1 MINYN
6 KQYSEEEVKKI
17 WKDAFIVFDTSS
29 LCRFYSLTPEAWIH
43 LHSILSNILDRIWIP
58 NRVWVEFS
66 RHKDEERQKPLGCYG
81 LPSFI
86 KNSHFIS
93 QLNDFLKERRTS
105 SHQHPYLSNNEINR
119 LESLYKESKELFEK
133 IRVFLEKS
141 LKNQKSELQEQLDD
155 DLINDFIESLP
166 IGDEYSYQQ
175 LLEIANE
182 GTWRYANMI
191 PPGFEDNKD
200 KESIDKFGDLI
211 LWFQTI
217 KEASKRE
224 KGVIFVSQDLK
235 RDWNNLNSK
244 EHLEPREELI
254 QEFESKTNQKILFY
268 TISDFLQEYAEKEGI
283 QQMEDKTFSN
293 LLRELILKSI
303 PNDCIKIEI
312 EGTGEILGVSSDE
325 IDWDWEEEV
334 IDEREM
340 GSELI
345 LSFTASLTSEL
356 GNSFNLCFNVF
367 QYPIGSINYIE
378 VEGEDCE
385 ILYKPDL
392 YKFIEFPKN
401 PSEVCCR
408 CGEWRYDIN
417 EDGFCSDCMD
427 EFRRQIEKD

>member
-1 MINYN
+1 MIKYN
-6 KQYSEEEVKKI
+6 NQYSENEKKKI
-17 WKDAFIVFDTSS
+17 WEDAFIVFDTSA
-29 LCRFYSLTPEAWIH
+29 LCRFYGLTSEAWIH
-43 LHSILSNILDRIWIP
+43 LHSILSNISDRIWIS

-66 RHKDEERQKPLGCYG
+66 RHKDEERKKPLGNYG

-86 KNSHFIS
+86 KKSHFVS
-93 QLNDFLKERRTS
+93 EFDGFLKELRIS
-105 SHQHPYLSNNEINR
+105 SHQHPYFSENQINK
-119 LESLYKESKELFEK
+119 LESLHKESKELFEK

-141 LKNQKSELQEQLDD
+141 LKNQKLELQKQLDD
-155 DLINDFIESLP
+155 DPINDFISSLQK
-166 IGDEYSYQQ
+166 GEAYSYQQ

-191 PPGFEDNKD
+191 PPGFEDKD
-200 KESIDKFGDLI
+200 KESIDRFGDLI
-211 LWFQTI
+211 LWLQTI
-217 KEASKRE
+217 EEASKRN
-224 KGVIFVSQDLK
+224 KSVIFVTQDLK
-235 RDWNNLNSK
+235 RDWNNIESD

-268 TISDFLQEYAEKEGI
+268 TISDFLQEYAEIGGLQEMG
-283 QQMEDKTFSN
+283 DKTFSN
-293 LLRELILKSI
+293 LLRELILQSI

-312 EGTGEILGVSSDE
+312 EETGEILGVSSDE

-340 GSELI
+340 GSEIVLI
-345 LSFTASLTSEL
+345 HTAYLTSEL
-356 GNSFNLCFNVF
+356 GNSFNLCFKVY

-392 YKFIEFPKN
+392 YNFIEFPNN
-401 PSEVCCR
+401 PSEACCR

-417 EDGFCSDCMD
+417 EDGFCSECMD
-427 EFRRQIEKD
+427 EFRRMIDKD